1 MRDLGRGLVA
11 IGKFAERW
19 FDRLRFG
26 LKRRTGRMSPV
37 EILPYRGHGTR
48 ERLFLKGRVLETSGL
63 APPGAGD
70 SWRRNLRN
78 MARRFFSS
86 EVPHARV
93 HASLCNH
100 RGMPRIEATADE
112 EGFFDLRFELAEP
125 LANDTEWHPVEIEL
139 LWPPAKGRDA
149 TRAEP
154 LAKPRATGSVLVPA
168 GADFGVVS
176 DLDDT
181 VIRSDVTNLLGMAR
195 TVLLGNAHTRLPFEG
210 VAEFYGALQR
220 GRGGGGHNPIFYV
233 SNGPWNLYDLIEDFL
248 RLQGVPAGP
257 LFLRDW
263 SPTALRERGRHKL
276 GVIRTLLETYPELP
290 FVLIGDSGEKDP
302 EIYRQI
308 VREHPGRIRAI
319 FIRDVTTKERDAAVH
334 AIAAEVRELG
344 VEMLL
349 SANTSEAAEHAAG
362 NGLIEPGTPDAR
374 RGEEFGG

>member
-1 MRDLGRGLVA
+1 MRGLKRSLVA
-11 IGKFAERW
+11 VGKVAERS

-37 EILPYRGHGTR
+37 EILPYRGYGTR
-48 ERLFLKGRVLETSGL
+48 ERLFLKGRVLETPGL
-63 APPGAGD
+63 RPPGADD

-78 MARRFFSS
+78 MARRFLSS
-86 EVPHARV
+86 EIPHARV
-93 HASLCNH
+93 SASLCSH
-100 RGMPRIEATADE
+100 RGMPQVEATADE
-112 EGFFDLRFELAEP
+112 EGFFDLRFELPEP
-125 LANDTEWHPVEIEL
+125 LTGGTGWHPVEIEL
-139 LWPPAKGRDA
+139 LWPPAKGGNTA
-149 TRAEP
+149 RAEP
-154 LAKPRATGSVLVPA
+154 RAKQWATGSVLVPA

-220 GRGGGGHNPIFYV
+220 GRGGGGYNPIFYV
-233 SNGPWNLYDLIEDFL
+233 SNGPWNLFDLIEDFL

-276 GVIRTLLETYPELP
+276 GIILMLLETYPELP
-290 FVLIGDSGEKDP
+290 FVLIGDSGERDP

-308 VREHPGRIRAI
+308 VREYPGRIRAI
-319 FIRDVTTKERDAAVH
+319 YIRDVTTKERDDAVH

-349 SANTSEAAEHAAG
+349 SADTSEAAEHAAR
-362 NGLIEPGTPDAR
+362 NGLIEPGTPGAR
-374 RGEEFGG
+374 RGEESRG